1 MINDQQL
8 QGWGKILAPVILG
21 SLLFNSAAQAETALL
36 SAEQAFP
43 VSVISTSQ
51 QQAELSWQIP
61 DNYYLYQHKIE
72 VRQGNQAVPLQLPL
86 AEDLYDENYGHTQV
100 YYQQLK
106 FQIPTQANQSYQLS
120 WQGCAKDR
128 ICYPP
133 QTVQFKTDLSGLVQF
148 ESAGSGTKRL
158 LDLNGSSLQQNTL
171 FNTADS
177 SEVALNDISAAAST
191 PTTAYAAQDQQWTAQ
206 LLERSLG
213 YGLLLFFGLG
223 ILLAF
228 TPCSLPMLP
237 ILTSLIVRDSK
248 GLKAWMIALTF
259 VSSMAAVYA
268 LLGLIASSAGLNFQR
283 WLQQPG
289 TLIAFS
295 VLFVLFAL
303 NLFGLFDLKLPQ
315 GLVQRLDRAQAM
327 QQGGSLVSAGVMGMI
342 SALLVGPCMTAPL
355 AGALLFISQ
364 TQSQWQGALL
374 LFTLGFGMGTPLLL
388 ASILG
393 ARILPKAGHWMNQI
407 KVLFAFIMLALALYF
422 IRPLISEP
430 ALQWLSL
437 GLGMAFVAYVLFR
450 IFWHRTG
457 LRWLYILCL
466 LIAVPYIGY
475 SQYQHSQ
482 RFFVEQA
489 STAAEWHVADSAA
502 AFQQILASV
511 PQGQKIVID
520 VYADWCV
527 ACQPIEHR
535 ILKSAPVQQAL
546 APYFLIKLDLS
557 QYNASHQSLLNQWE
571 ILGPPTYLFLNEQQQ
586 EIRGLRLTG
595 AFSEAE
601 LLTQLQRLAQGPTPE

>member
-1 MINDQQL
+1 MINYQQL
-8 QGWGKILAPVILG
+8 QGWGKMLAPVILG
-21 SLLFNSAAQAETALL
+21 SLLLNSAAHAETALL

-72 VRQGNQAVPLQLPL
+72 VRQGNQAVPLKLPP

-177 SEVALNDISAAAST
+177 SEAALNDISAAASM

-422 IRPLISEP
+422 IRPLISEA

-450 IFWHRTG
+450 IFWHRTA

-466 LIAVPYIGY
+466 LIVVPYIGY

-489 STAAEWHVADSAA
+489 TTAAEWHVADSAA

>member
-1 MINDQQL
+1 MIKYSQFPV
-8 QGWGKILAPVILG
+8 WGKVLVPLILG
-21 SLLFNSAAQAETALL
+21 CSVFSSPAQAETALL

-43 VSVISTSQ
+43 LTVISTSQ

-72 VRQGNQAVPLQLPL
+72 VRQGNQALVLELPP
-86 AEDLYDENYGHTQV
+86 AEDLYDDNYGHTQV

-106 FQIPTQANQSYQLS
+106 FQIPTQAGQSYQVS

-133 QTVQFKTDLSGLVQF
+133 QTIQFKTDLSGLVQF
-148 ESAGSGTKRL
+148 EAAGSGTKRL
-158 LDLNGSSLQQNTL
+158 LDLNSASPQQNTL
-171 FNTADS
+171 FNTAGS
-177 SEVALNDISAAAST
+177 SESAVDNLSASDWQT
-191 PTTAYAAQDQQWTAQ
+191 GPYAAQDQKWSAQ
-206 LLERSLG
+206 LLEHSLG

-268 LLGLIASSAGLNFQR
+268 VLGLIASSAGLNFQR
-283 WLQQPG
+283 WLQQPA
-289 TLIAFS
+289 TLIGFS
-295 VLFVLFAL
+295 LLFVLFAL
-303 NLFGLFDLKLPQ
+303 NLFGLFEIKLPQ
-315 GLVQRLDRAQAM
+315 RLVHRLDRAQAM
-327 QQGGSLVSAGVMGMI
+327 QQGGSLVSAGIMGVI

-422 IRPLISEP
+422 IRPLISE
-430 ALQWLSL
+430 AVLQWLSL
-437 GLGMAFVAYVLFR
+437 ALGMAFVAYVLFR

-466 LIAVPYIGY
+466 ALAVPYIAY

-489 STAAEWHVADSAA
+489 STEAKWHVARNAA
-502 AFQQILASV
+502 EFQQILAKV
-511 PQGQKIVID
+511 PQGQKVIID

-535 ILKSAPVQQAL
+535 ILKSAAVQQAL

-557 QYNASHQSLLNQWE
+557 QYNASHQALLNQWE
-571 ILGPPTYLFLNEQQQ
+571 ILGPPTYLFLNAQQQ

-601 LLTQLQRLAQGPTPE
+601 LLAQLQSLAQSEKP

>member
-1 MINDQQL
+1 MKYSQFPV
-8 QGWGKILAPVILG
+8 WGKVLVPLILG
-21 SLLFNSAAQAETALL
+21 CSVFSSPAQAETALL

-43 VSVISTSQ
+43 LTVISTSQ

-72 VRQGNQAVPLQLPL
+72 VRQGNQALVLELPP
-86 AEDLYDENYGHTQV
+86 AEDLYDDNYGHTQV

-106 FQIPTQANQSYQLS
+106 FQVPTQAGQSYQVS

-133 QTVQFKTDLSGLVQF
+133 QTIQFKTDLSGLVQF
-148 ESAGSGTKRL
+148 EAAGSGTKRL
-158 LDLNGSSLQQNTL
+158 LDLNSASPQQNTL
-171 FNTADS
+171 FNTAGS
-177 SEVALNDISAAAST
+177 SESAVDNLSASDWQT
-191 PTTAYAAQDQQWTAQ
+191 GPYAAQDQKWSAQ

-268 LLGLIASSAGLNFQR
+268 VLGLIASSAGLNFQR
-283 WLQQPG
+283 WLQQPA
-289 TLIAFS
+289 TLIGFS
-295 VLFVLFAL
+295 LLFVLFAL
-303 NLFGLFDLKLPQ
+303 NLFGLFEIKLPQ

-327 QQGGSLVSAGVMGMI
+327 QQGGSLVSAGIMGVI

-374 LFTLGFGMGTPLLL
+374 LFTLGFGMGAPLLL

-422 IRPLISEP
+422 IRPLISE
-430 ALQWLSL
+430 AVLQWLSL
-437 GLGMAFVAYVLFR
+437 ALGMAFVAYVLFR

-466 LIAVPYIGY
+466 ALAVPYIAY

-489 STAAEWHVADSAA
+489 STEAKWHVARNAA
-502 AFQQILASV
+502 EFQQILAKV
-511 PQGQKIVID
+511 PQGQKVIID

-535 ILKSAPVQQAL
+535 ILKSAAVQQAL

-557 QYNASHQSLLNQWE
+557 QYNASHQALLNQWE
-571 ILGPPTYLFLNEQQQ
+571 ILGPPTYLFLNAQQQ

-601 LLTQLQRLAQGPTPE
+601 LLAQLQNLAQSEKP